1 MKDTLVPYS
10 KYKNLEVL
18 KEMTDTKQDNWKSMD
33 GNTAAAHVA
42 YAFSDVAAIYPITPS
57 SPMGEMADAW
67 AAQGRKNIF
76 GQTVK
81 VSQLQSEAG
90 AAGAIHGSLSAG
102 ACTTTF
108 TASQGL
114 LLMLPNM
121 YKIAGELM
129 PTVFH
134 IAARS
139 IAAEVLS
146 IFGDHQDVMAAR
158 PTGYAELAS
167 ASIQEVMDLALV
179 SHLATLRSSIPFLH
193 FFEGF
198 RSSHE
203 IQKIKMINYEDM
215 AALADWGAIK
225 KHRNRALNPN
235 HPHIR
240 MGAMGPDTYFQVR
253 ERGNEF
259 YQKVP
264 QIVQEE
270 MDKVA
275 KLTGRQYHLFD
286 YIGDPEADRVIVMM
300 GAGAKT
306 TEEAVE
312 YLNKKGEKVGVIL
325 VRLYRPFSSEDFY
338 NIIPKSAKKIAVLD
352 RTKEPGAF
360 GEPLYLDVCSIF
372 QQKKDTRLIVG
383 GRYGLSSKQFTP
395 SMAKAVF
402 ENLKKDQPKN
412 NFTVGIVDDLTRTS
426 LPESENIDTAPESMV
441 RCKFWGIGGDGTV
454 GANKNAIK
462 IIGDNTPKYA
472 QGYFEYDAK
481 KSGGVTRSHLRF
493 GDEPIKSRYLINTA
507 EYIAC
512 HNPSYV
518 DKYDLLEGIKQ
529 GGTFVLN
536 SPWSLDEMGEKFP
549 ASLKRAIAE
558 NNLKFYNIDAVSI
571 AKEVGLGQ
579 RINMVMQTV
588 FFKLSEILP
597 VEESVRLL
605 KEAIHNM
612 YSRKGEDIVNM
623 NYKAVDIALER
634 IQKIDYPESWKQAQD
649 KSLKEDASD
658 KPEFVKKIVDTM
670 ASLKGDSLTVSD
682 FGPSGFFPLETTK
695 YEKRGIAIDVPE
707 WQVDN
712 CIQCNQCSLVC
723 PHAAIR
729 PVLVTEEEL
738 KKAPNGFDTKA
749 AIGKDAKEFKFRM
762 QVYPEDCVGC
772 GNCADICPSKNKA
785 LVMKPIVTQR
795 NQIPLQHFADN
806 LPERNG
812 GFDKYSLKGS
822 QFKKPLLEFSGACA
836 GCGETPYVK
845 LLTQLFGSRMVIA
858 NATGCSSIWGGY
870 APSVPWVKDKYGR
883 GPAWANSL
891 FEDNAEYGFGMQLAT
906 TQRRDF
912 LKDKV
917 NQALTEGK
925 LLDQLKHLF
934 EQWLEHFNNGDET
947 DRLSLGI
954 QDAMKDVNKQG
965 VLEEIWESRDMFM
978 KPSHWIIG
986 GDGWA
991 YDIGYGGLDHVLASG
1006 ADVNIL
1012 VLDTEVYSNTGGQA
1026 SKATPHGSVAKF
1038 AYSGKKTKKKDLGL
1052 MMMNYGYVY
1061 VASVAM
1067 GSNMSHVLKVMKE
1080 AESYP
1085 GPSLIIAYAPCI
1097 NHGIKAGMGKSQRE
1111 EKLAVNVGYWPLY
1124 RFDPRLTEEGKN
1136 PFQLDSK
1143 EPDGTLHDFIM
1154 GEIRY
1159 NSLTRTFPEEAKRLH
1174 ALLEKDVK
1182 DRYNQYKKM
1191 AEK

>member
-1 MKDTLVPYS
+1 MMRCK
-10 KYKNLEVL
+10 KIMNK
-18 KEMTDTKQDNWKSMD
+18 KGQDSWKSMD
-33 GNTAAAHVA
+33 GNTAASHVA

-67 AAQGRKNIF
+67 SAQGRKNIF
-76 GQTVK
+76 DQQVK

-90 AAGAIHGSLSAG
+90 AAGAVHGALSAG
-102 ACTTTF
+102 AFTTTF

-146 IFGDHQDVMAAR
+146 IFGDHQDAMAVR
-158 PTGYAELAS
+158 PTGFAEIAS
-167 ASIQEVMDLALV
+167 ASIQEIMDLALV
-179 SHLATLRSSIPFLH
+179 SHLSTLRTSIPFLH

-203 IQKIKMINYEDM
+203 IQKIKVIDYKDM
-215 AALADWGAIK
+215 AKLADWEAIK
-225 KHRNRALNPN
+225 RHRARSLNPN

-253 ERGNEF
+253 ERANEF
-259 YQKVP
+259 YEKVP

-275 KLTGRQYHLFD
+275 QLTGRQYHLFD
-286 YIGDPEADRVIVMM
+286 YVGDPDAERVIVMM
-300 GAGAKT
+300 GAGSKT

-312 YLNKKGEKVGVIL
+312 YLNAKGEKVGVVI
-325 VRLYRPFSSEDFY
+325 VRLYRPFSAEHFY
-338 NIIPKSAKKIAVLD
+338 HRIPKAAKKIAILD
-352 RTKEPGAF
+352 RTKEPGSF
-360 GEPLYLDVCSIF
+360 GEPLYTDVCSVF
-372 QQKKDTRLIVG
+372 QQKGDTRTIVG

-402 ENLKKDQPKN
+402 DNLKQENPKN
-412 NFTVGIVDDLTRTS
+412 NFTVGITDDITNTS
-426 LPESENIDTAPESMV
+426 LPVKDDIDTAPKSMV

-462 IIGDNTPKYA
+462 IIGDNTNKYA

-493 GDEPIKSRYLINTA
+493 GDEPIKSRYLIDTA

-518 DKYDLLEGIKQ
+518 DKYDLLEGIKKE
-529 GGTFVLN
+529 GIFVLN
-536 SPWSLDEMGEKFP
+536 SPWNLREMEQRFP
-549 ASLKRAIAE
+549 AALKRKIAE
-558 NNLKFYNIDAVSI
+558 NNLKFYNIDAVAI

-597 VEESVRLL
+597 VDKSVRLL
-605 KEAIHNM
+605 KEAIKKT
-612 YSRKGEDIVNM
+612 YQRKGEDIVQM
-623 NYKAVDIALER
+623 NYKAVDIALKRIER
-634 IQKIDYPESWKQAQD
+634 INYPNEWKTA
-649 KSLKEDASD
+649 EDNTSSAD
-658 KPEFVKKIVDTM
+658 VIEKTEFVKKIVDTM
-670 ASLKGDSLTVSD
+670 ASLKGDMLKTSD
-682 FGPSGFFPLETTK
+682 FEPSGFFPLETSK

-707 WQVDN
+707 WQIDN

-729 PVLVTEEEL
+729 PFLITNEEQEQ
-738 KKAPNGFDTKA
+738 APEGFTAKQA
-749 AIGKDAKEFKFRM
+749 MGKEAKNYLFRI
-762 QVYPEDCVGC
+762 QIYPEDCVGC
-772 GNCADICPSKNKA
+772 GNCADICPAKEKA
-785 LVMKPIVTQR
+785 LIMKPFATQR
-795 NQIPLQHFADN
+795 NQIPLQRYASM
-806 LPERNG
+806 LPQRDG

-845 LLTQLFGSRMVIA
+845 LLTQLFGSRMIIA

-870 APSVPWVKDKYGR
+870 APSVPWAKDIYGR

-906 TQRRDF
+906 TQRRD
-912 LKDKV
+912 LLRQKV
-917 NQALTEGK
+917 AQVLSENMVSGEVKTY
-925 LLDQLKHLF
+925 F
-934 EQWLEHFNNGDET
+934 EQWIDHFNDGDVTEN
-947 DRLSLGI
+947 LSIEI
-954 QDAMKDVNKQG
+954 QEAMRDIDKKDI
-965 VLEEIWESRDMFM
+965 LSEIWDARDMFM

-991 YDIGYGGLDHVLASG
+991 YDIGFGGLDHVLASG
-1006 ADVNIL
+1006 ANVNVL

-1067 GSNMSHVLKVMKE
+1067 GSNMNHVIKVMKE

-1097 NHGIKAGMGKSQRE
+1097 NHGIKKGMGKSQYE
-1111 EKLAVNVGYWPLY
+1111 EKLAVQVGYWPLY
-1124 RFDPRLTEEGKN
+1124 RFDPRLKEQGKN
-1136 PFQLDSK
+1136 PFSLDNK
-1143 EPDGTLHDFIM
+1143 EPEGSLHDFIM

-1174 ALLEKDVK
+1174 AELEKDVK
-1182 DRYNQYKKM
+1182 ERYLQYKHM
-1191 AEK
+1191 TEA

>member
-1 MKDTLVPYS
+1 MLEQMNEGK
-10 KYKNLEVL
+10 KN
-18 KEMTDTKQDNWKSMD
+18 NWKTMD

-67 AAQGRKNIF
+67 SAQGRKNIF

-102 ACTTTF
+102 AFTTTF

-129 PTVFH
+129 PAVFH
-134 IAARS
+134 ISARS

-158 PTGYAELAS
+158 PTGFAELAS

-179 SHLATLRSSIPFLH
+179 SHLSTLRTSIPFLH

-203 IQKIKMINYEDM
+203 IQKIQEIEYEDM
-215 AALADWGAIK
+215 AKMVDWNAIK
-225 KHRNRALNPN
+225 NHRNRALNPN

-259 YQKVP
+259 YEKVP
-264 QIVQEE
+264 KIVQEE
-270 MDKVA
+270 MDHVA
-275 KLTGRQYHLFD
+275 ELTGRHYHLFD
-286 YIGDPEADRVIVMM
+286 YVGDPNAERVIIMM

-312 YLNKKGEKVGVIL
+312 YLIKKGEKVGVVI
-325 VRLYRPFSSEDFY
+325 VRLYRPFSADDFY
-338 NIIPKSAKKIAVLD
+338 NAIPKTAKKIAVLD
-352 RTKEPGAF
+352 RTKEPGSF
-360 GEPLYLDVCSIF
+360 GEPLYVDVCSVF
-372 QQKKDTRLIVG
+372 QQKGDSRVIVG

-402 ENLKKDQPKN
+402 DNLKKEHPKN
-412 NFTVGIVDDLTRTS
+412 NFTVGITDDITNTS
-426 LPESENIDTAPESMV
+426 LDISDNIDTATSSMV

-462 IIGDNTPKYA
+462 IIGDNTNKYA

-493 GDEPIKSRYLINTA
+493 GDELIKSRYLINTA

-518 DKYDLLEGIKQ
+518 DKYELLEGIKKE
-529 GGTFVLN
+529 GTFVLN
-536 SPWSLDEMGEKFP
+536 SPWSLEEMNEKFP
-549 ASLKRAIAE
+549 ASLKRAIAQ
-558 NNLKFYNIDAVSI
+558 NDLKFYNIDAVAI

-588 FFKLSEILP
+588 FFKLSNILP
-597 VEESVRLL
+597 VDESVRLL
-605 KEAIHNM
+605 KEAIKKT
-612 YSRKGEDIVNM
+612 YGRKGEDIVQM
-623 NYKAVDIALER
+623 NYKAVDLALER
-634 IQKIDYPESWKQAQD
+634 IEHINYPDSWKNA
-649 KSLKEDASD
+649 EDSTQLNTKND

-670 ASLKGDSLTVSD
+670 ASMKGDSLKTSD
-682 FGPSGFFPLETTK
+682 FEPSGFFPLETSK
-695 YEKRGIAIDVPE
+695 YEKRSIAIEVPE
-707 WQVDN
+707 WQIDN
-712 CIQCNQCSLVC
+712 CIQCNMCSLVC

-729 PVLVTEEEL
+729 PVLLTQEEL
-738 KKAPNGFDTKA
+738 DKAPEGFNAKKG
-749 AIGKDAKEFKFRM
+749 IGKDAKDFFFRI
-762 QVYPEDCVGC
+762 QVYTEDCVGC

-785 LVMKPIVTQR
+785 LIMKPISTQKD
-795 NQIPLQHFADN
+795 QIPLQRYADSIA
-806 LPERNG
+806 ERDA

-845 LLTQLFGSRMVIA
+845 LLTQLFGSRMIIA

-870 APSVPWVKDKYGR
+870 APSVPWTTDTYGR

-906 TQRRDF
+906 TQRREN
-912 LKDKV
+912 LKQKV
-917 NQALTEGK
+917 TQALGEGNVSSE
-925 LLDQLKHLF
+925 LKSLF
-934 EQWLEHFNNGDET
+934 EQWLDQFNNGDET
-947 DRLSLGI
+947 DELSIKI
-954 QDAMKDVNKQG
+954 QDTMKNIKKEG
-965 VLEEIWESRDMFM
+965 VLSEIWEAKDMFM
-978 KPSHWIIG
+978 KPSHWVIG

-991 YDIGYGGLDHVLASG
+991 YDIGFGGLDHVLASG
-1006 ADVNIL
+1006 ADVNVL

-1061 VASVAM
+1061 VASIAM
-1067 GSNMSHVLKVMKE
+1067 GANMNHVLKVMKE

-1097 NHGIKAGMGKSQRE
+1097 NHGIKAGMGKSQYE
-1111 EKLAVNVGYWPLY
+1111 EKLAVDVGYWPLY
-1124 RFDPRLTEEGKN
+1124 RFDPRLTDQGKN

-1143 EPDGTLHDFIM
+1143 EPKGSLHDFIM

-1174 ALLEKDVK
+1174 AELEKDVK
-1182 DRYNQYKKM
+1182 DRYEQYKRM
-1191 AEK
+1191 AEA

>member
-1 MKDTLVPYS
+1 MS
-10 KYKNLEVL
+10 EI
-18 KEMTDTKQDNWKSMD
+18 KQDNWKSMD

-67 AAQGRKNIF
+67 SAQGRKNIF

-114 LLMLPNM
+114 LLMIPNM

-146 IFGDHQDVMAAR
+146 IFGDHQDAMAAR
-158 PTGYAELAS
+158 PTGFAELAS
-167 ASIQEVMDLALV
+167 SSIQEVMDLALV
-179 SHLATLRSSIPFLH
+179 SHLSTLRSSIPFLH

-203 IQKIKMINYEDM
+203 IQKIKMIDYDDM
-215 AALADWGAIK
+215 AKLADWDAIK

-259 YQKVP
+259 YEKVP

-275 KLTGRQYHLFD
+275 ELTGRQYHLFD
-286 YIGDPEADRVIVMM
+286 YVGDPNAERVIVMM

-306 TEEAVE
+306 TEETVE
-312 YLNKKGEKVGVIL
+312 YLNKSGEKVGVVI
-325 VRLYRPFSSEDFY
+325 VRLYRPFSAEHFY
-338 NIIPKSAKKIAVLD
+338 GTIPKTAKKIAVLD

-360 GEPLYLDVCSIF
+360 GEPLYLDVCSVF
-372 QQKKDTRLIVG
+372 QQKHDNRVIVG

-395 SMAKAVF
+395 TMAKEVF
-402 ENLKKDQPKN
+402 DNLKKDKPKN
-412 NFTVGIVDDLTRTS
+412 NFTVGIIDDITNTS
-426 LPESENIDTAPESMV
+426 LPISDTIDTAPESMV

-462 IIGDNTPKYA
+462 IIGDNTKKYA

-518 DKYDLLEGIKQ
+518 DKYEILEGIKKE
-529 GGTFVLN
+529 GTFVLN
-536 SPWSLDEMGEKFP
+536 SPWSLDEMEKKFP
-549 ASLKRAIAE
+549 ASLKRKIAE
-558 NNLKFYNIDAVSI
+558 NNLRFYNIDAVAI
-571 AKEVGLGQ
+571 AREVGLGQ

-597 VEESVRLL
+597 LDESVRLL
-605 KEAIHNM
+605 KQAIKNT
-612 YSRKGEDIVNM
+612 YGRKGEDIVQM

-634 IQKIDYPESWKQAQD
+634 IERINYPESWKSAKD
-649 KSLKEDASD
+649 TTVDEESAD

-670 ASLKGDSLTVSD
+670 ASLKGDRLKTSD
-682 FGPSGFFPLETTK
+682 FTPSGFFPLETTK

-707 WQVDN
+707 WQMDK
-712 CIQCNQCSLVC
+712 CIQCNMCSLVC
-723 PHAAIR
+723 PHASIR
-729 PVLVTEEEL
+729 PVLVTEEEM
-738 KKAPNGFDTKA
+738 KKAPKGFEGKKA
-749 AIGKDAKEFKFRM
+749 VGKEAKNYFFRI
-762 QVYPEDCVGC
+762 QVYTEDCVGC
-772 GNCADICPSKNKA
+772 GNCADICPAKEKA
-785 LVMKPIVTQR
+785 LIMKPIASQKD
-795 NQIPLQHFADN
+795 QIPLQQYAETI
-806 LPERNG
+806 PERDG
-812 GFDKYSLKGS
+812 GFNKYSLKGS
-822 QFKKPLLEFSGACA
+822 QFRKPLLEFSGACA
-836 GCGETPYVK
+836 GCGETAYVK

-870 APSVPWVKDKYGR
+870 APSVPWVTDKYGR

-906 TQRRDF
+906 TQRRER
-912 LKDKV
+912 LREQVK
-917 NQALTEGK
+917 QALKEKDVSTE
-925 LLDQLKHLF
+925 LNSLF
-934 EQWLEHFNNGDET
+934 EQWLTHFDDGDKT
-947 DRLSLGI
+947 DELSLKI
-954 QDAMKDVNKQG
+954 KYALKDVKTEG
-965 VLEEIWESRDMFM
+965 VFAEIWEQKDMFM

-1006 ADVNIL
+1006 ADVNVL

-1052 MMMNYGYVY
+1052 MMMNYEYIY
-1061 VASVAM
+1061 VASVSM
-1067 GSNMSHVLKVMKE
+1067 GANMNHVIKVMKE

-1097 NHGIKAGMGKSQRE
+1097 NHGIKAGMGKSQFE
-1111 EKLAVNVGYWPLY
+1111 EKLAVKVGYWPLY
-1124 RFDPRLTEEGKN
+1124 RFDPRLIEQNKN

-1143 EPDGTLHDFIM
+1143 EPEGSLHDFIM

-1174 ALLEKDVK
+1174 KALEEDVRN
-1182 DRYNQYKKM
+1182 RYQRYKKM
-1191 AEK
+1191 AEE

>member
-1 MKDTLVPYS
+1 MS
-10 KYKNLEVL
+10 E
-18 KEMTDTKQDNWKSMD
+18 TKQDNWKSMD

-67 AAQGRKNIF
+67 SAQGRKNIF

-146 IFGDHQDVMAAR
+146 IFGDHQDAMAVR
-158 PTGYAELAS
+158 PTGFAELAS

-179 SHLATLRSSIPFLH
+179 SHLSTLRSSIPFLH

-203 IQKIKMINYEDM
+203 IQKIKMIDYEDM
-215 AALADWGAIK
+215 ADLADWDAIK
-225 KHRNRALNPN
+225 NHRNRALNPN

-259 YQKVP
+259 YEKVP
-264 QIVQEE
+264 GIVQEE

-275 KLTGRQYHLFD
+275 QLTGRQYHLFD
-286 YIGDPEADRVIVMM
+286 YVGDPNAERVIVMM

-306 TEEAVE
+306 TEETVE
-312 YLNKKGEKVGVIL
+312 YLTKKGEKVGVVI
-325 VRLYRPFSSEDFY
+325 VRLYRPFSAEHFY
-338 NIIPKSAKKIAVLD
+338 NIIPKTAQKIAVLD

-360 GEPLYLDVCSIF
+360 GEPLYLDVCSVF
-372 QQKKDTRLIVG
+372 QQKKDNRLIVG

-395 SMAKAVF
+395 TMAKEVF
-402 ENLKKDQPKN
+402 DNLKKEQPKN
-412 NFTVGIVDDLTRTS
+412 NFTVGIIDDITNTS
-426 LPESENIDTAPESMV
+426 LSQTDTIDTAFESMV

-462 IIGDNTPKYA
+462 IIGDNTKKYA

-507 EYIAC
+507 EYVAC

-518 DKYDLLEGIKQ
+518 DKYEILEGIKQ

-536 SPWSLDEMGEKFP
+536 SPWSLEEMEAKFP
-549 ASLKRAIAE
+549 ASLKRKIAE
-558 NNLKFYNIDAVSI
+558 NNLKFYNIDAVAI

-597 VEESVRLL
+597 LDESVRLL
-605 KEAIHNM
+605 KEAIKKT
-612 YSRKGEDIVNM
+612 YGRKGEDIVNM
-623 NYKAVDIALER
+623 NYTAVDIALER
-634 IQKIDYPESWKQAQD
+634 IEQIEYPESWKTAED
-649 KSLKEDASD
+649 KSVTDEKSD
-658 KPEFVKKIVDTM
+658 KPDFVKKIVDTM
-670 ASLKGDSLTVSD
+670 ASLKGDSLKTSD
-682 FGPSGFFPLETTK
+682 FSPSGFFPLETSK

-707 WQVDN
+707 WQMDK
-712 CIQCNQCSLVC
+712 CIQCNMCSLVC

-729 PVLVTEEEL
+729 PVLVTDEEL
-738 KKAPNGFDTKA
+738 DHAPEGFDAKKAM
-749 AIGKDAKEFKFRM
+749 GKDAKEYSFRI

-772 GNCADICPSKNKA
+772 GNCADICPAKEKA
-785 LVMKPIVTQR
+785 LIMKPLPSQKD
-795 NQIPLQHFADN
+795 QIPLQQFTET
-806 LPERNG
+806 LPERDG
-812 GFDKYSLKGS
+812 GFNKYSLKGS

-870 APSVPWVKDKYGR
+870 APSVPWTMDKHGR

-906 TQRRDF
+906 TQRRDYLRNQITKALDDNVVSGE
-912 LKDKV
+912 LK
-917 NQALTEGK
+917 E
-925 LLDQLKHLF
+925 LF
-934 EQWLEHFNNGDET
+934 EQWLEHFNDGDET
-947 DRLSLGI
+947 DRLSLQI
-954 QDAMKDVNKQG
+954 EHVMKDINKND
-965 VLEEIWESRDMFM
+965 VLADIWEAKDMLM

-1006 ADVNIL
+1006 ADVNVL

-1067 GSNMSHVLKVMKE
+1067 GANMNHVIKVMKE

-1085 GPSLIIAYAPCI
+1085 GPSIVIAYAPCI
-1097 NHGIKAGMGKSQRE
+1097 NHGIKAGMGKCQAE
-1111 EKLAVNVGYWPLY
+1111 EKQAVSVGYWPLY
-1124 RFDPRLTEEGKN
+1124 RFDPRLAEDNKN

-1143 EPDGTLHDFIM
+1143 EPRGSLHDFIM

-1174 ALLEKDVK
+1174 ALLEEDVK
-1182 DRYNQYKKM
+1182 QRYQKYKKM
-1191 AEK
+1191 AEA